1 MHTFTDFSGGTVV
14 RNQPANA
21 GYARYSGSIP
31 GSRRFPGVGNSN
43 PLLYSC
49 SANLM
54 DRGASQATV
63 DRVTNDSDTTEHTC
77 TGLSVQFSHS
87 PVQFFETAC
96 TEALQA
102 SLSQTP
108 GACSN
113 SCPLHQW
120 CHPTVSSSI
129 VPFSSCLQSFPA
141 IGSFHMSQFFVSG
154 GQNIGVSVLAS
165 VCPMNVQD
173 WFPSGQ
179 LARSHSPR
187 DSQVFSKTQFK
198 SMNSSVLSFLYVP
211 ILTSIQDYWK
221 TIDLTKQTF
230 VSKVMSLLFNTLS
243 RLVTACLPRSKHLL
257 ISWQQS
263 PSAMILEPKK
273 IKSLTLYIVSL
284 FAMEWWERMPQY

>member
-1 MHTFTDFSGGTVV
+1 MKEMATHSSILAWEISWTEEPGKLQVI
-14 RNQPANA
+14 
-21 GYARYSGSIP
+21 GSQMTQTRL
-31 GSRRFPGVGNSN
+31 STH
-43 PLLYSC
+43 
-49 SANLM
+49 A
-54 DRGASQATV
+54 QAY
-63 DRVTNDSDTTEHTC
+63 
-77 TGLSVQFSHS
+77 QFSSVTVLSDSLRLHVLKHS
-87 PVQFFETAC
+87 RLPC
-96 TEALQA
+96 
-102 SLSQTP
+102 LSQTP

-154 GQNIGVSVLAS
+154 GQNIGASVSAS

-187 DSQVFSKTQFK
+187 DSEVFSKTQFK

-211 ILTSIQDYWK
+211 ILTSIHDHWK

-230 VSKVMSLLFNTLS
+230 VSKVMSLLFNILS
-243 RLVTACLPRSKHLL
+243 RLVTAFLPRSKHLL
-257 ISWQQS
+257 ITWLQS

-273 IKSLTLYIVSL
+273 IKSLTLSIVSL